1 MKVFFLKKMIHPGG
15 WGRRDDKKLEDE
27 FRARDEWRLRMKKNS
42 ECEESRDG
50 TEKINFR
57 VRGVKYEVQYF
68 KLQCCTI
75 QNRTAPHCTEKNR
88 TGIRC
93 DMIEYYLF

>member
-1 MKVFFLKKMIHPGG
+1 MIHPGG

-68 KLQCCTI
+68 KLRAVQYK
-75 QNRTAPHCTEKNR
+75 TAQHCTAQKR
-88 TGIRC
+88 TELGSDVI
-93 DMIEYYLF
+93 